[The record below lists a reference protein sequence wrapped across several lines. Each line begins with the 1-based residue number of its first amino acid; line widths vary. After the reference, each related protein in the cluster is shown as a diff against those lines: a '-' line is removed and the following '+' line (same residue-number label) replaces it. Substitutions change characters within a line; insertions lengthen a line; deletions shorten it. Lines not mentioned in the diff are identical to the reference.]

1 MPPQWKS
8 FLYCRKIQSHYTL
21 GFNSLVLSVNTT
33 LLWHQT
39 KRSESCLRQG
49 LRSKQEMFSC
59 RFSTLLALHTSCNWF
74 VNDSYSINWRYTDNR
89 PLFWDFF
96 TWECWCGCFSNCLT
110 ANLHGSSIKL
120 VVPGFPPWQMGGDAS
135 NDDSNNMYSPEVS
148 AASTQNNSQG
158 KTSSPSLYYLEAW
171 QVSLLSQTLAFK
183 LVAITYFS
191 FFLNEFLMWT
201 I

>member
-8 FLYCRKIQSHYTL
+8 SLYCQKIQSHYTL

-59 RFSTLLALHTSCNWF
+59 RFLLSTLPAIDLSMIVTQSMGVTL
-74 VNDSYSINWRYTDNR
+74 IR
-89 PLFWDFF
+89 PLFWYFF

-110 ANLHGSSIKL
+110 ANLHGLSIKL

-191 FFLNEFLMWT
+191 FFVNEYR